1 MSDLVRFSVTMPA
14 DLSASLDAYAAR
26 RGIASNRSEVIRDLV
41 RDALAAEQAEDE
53 DALIFGTLTMVYNH
67 HFNDLHDRLD
77 AIQHKYFQEIVSTVH
92 VHLDQE
98 NCLEVI
104 LMRGQSKTIHTI
116 ADELLGMRGVYNGKL
131 VVTTL
136 GAPEVGDHEHHY
148 AHEHGMSHDH
158 PHTHTHTLED
168 GTIYTHAHD

>member
-136 GAPEVGDHEHHY
+136 GAPEVGDHEYHH